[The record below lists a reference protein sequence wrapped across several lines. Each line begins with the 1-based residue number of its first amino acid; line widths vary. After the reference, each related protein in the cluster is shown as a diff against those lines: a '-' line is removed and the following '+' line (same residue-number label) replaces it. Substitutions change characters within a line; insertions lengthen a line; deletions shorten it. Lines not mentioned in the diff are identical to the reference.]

1 MKSNIATPEQIKA
14 WKEQHLDVYQI
25 EIPEDNKV
33 CYLRKPTRTELSYGS
48 KVGAQDPMKFNE
60 HILNVCWLAGDEEIK
75 TNDSLFLAVS
85 TQLEEVLAFKKAEL
99 KKL

>member
-1 MKSNIATPEQIKA
+1 MKSNVATPEQIQA

-60 HILNVCWLAGDEEIK
+60 HILNVCWLSGDEEIK

>member
-1 MKSNIATPEQIKA
+1 MSKTATPEQIKE
-14 WKEQHLDVYQI
+14 WKEKHLDVFQI

-48 KVGAQDPMKFNE
+48 QLGAKDPMKFNE
-60 HILNVCWLAGDEEIK
+60 HILNVCWLGGDEEIK

-99 KKL
+99 QKL

>member
-1 MKSNIATPEQIKA
+1 MKKATQEQIEN
-14 WKEQHLDVYQI
+14 WKKEFIDVYQI
-25 EIPEDNKV
+25 EIPEDDKI

-48 KVGAQDPMKFNE
+48 KIGAQDPMKFNE
-60 HILNVCWLAGDEEIK
+60 HILNVCWLDGDEDIK

>member
-1 MKSNIATPEQIKA
+1 MSKTATPEQIKE

-33 CYLRKPTRTELSYGS
+33 CYLRKPTRTELSFGS

-60 HILNVCWLAGDEEIK
+60 HILNVC
-75 TNDSLFLAVS
+75 
-85 TQLEEVLAFKKAEL
+85 
-99 KKL
+99 

>member
-1 MKSNIATPEQIKA
+1 MSKAIATPEEIKE
-14 WKEQHLDVYQI
+14 WKETHIDVYQI

-48 KVGAQDPMKFNE
+48 KLGTQDPMKFNE
-60 HILNVCWLAGDEEIK
+60 HILKSCWLKGDPDILE
-75 TNDSLFLAVS
+75 NDSLFLAVS
-85 TQLEEVLAFKKAEL
+85 TQLEEILAFKKAEL

>member
-1 MKSNIATPEQIKA
+1 MSKAIATPEEIKE
-14 WKEQHLDVYQI
+14 WKEKHLDVYQI

-48 KVGAQDPMKFNE
+48 KLGAQDPMKFNE
-60 HILNVCWLAGDEEIK
+60 HILKSCWLKGDPDILE
-75 TNDSLFLAVS
+75 NDSLFLAVS
-85 TQLEEVLAFKKAEL
+85 TQLEEILAFKKAEL

>member
-1 MKSNIATPEQIKA
+1 MESNLATPEQIQA

>member
-1 MKSNIATPEQIKA
+1 MKSNLATPEQIKE
-14 WKEQHLDVYQI
+14 WKEKHLDVYQI

-60 HILNVCWLAGDEEIK
+60 HILNVCWLGGDEEIK

>member
-1 MKSNIATPEQIKA
+1 MKSNVATPEQIQA